1 MTNTVAKKAKHSGNF
16 IRRSTG
22 DKIAD
27 AVLVIVMLLLTAFF
41 LYPIFNMISISFSDE
56 VAVLRADVTFYPI
69 GFNPQA
75 YKLIFQS
82 KDLWRSIANTVFIAG
97 VGCVT
102 SLIALSMAAYPL
114 AFGKFYGK
122 KLYLMFIMFTMWFSG
137 GLIPTYLS
145 ISKLH
150 LINSLWALILNG
162 LMSAYYIVIVRSYF
176 ESLPI
181 SIVESARI
189 DGAND
194 FRILFQLII
203 PLSKPVLA
211 TVALWVIV
219 AHWNDYTGPL
229 MYLSKRDK
237 FTLQLIL
244 KELVLDA
251 ESSIHNVSMVQE
263 GSVAGAAALGTQTR
277 NAVLVVSMLP
287 MVVLY
292 PFIQRFFVGGVM
304 LGSVKG

>member
-1 MTNTVAKKAKHSGNF
+1 MTNTATKGAKRASSF
-16 IRRSTG
+16 IRRSRG

-41 LYPIFNMISISFSDE
+41 LYPIFNMLSISLSNE

-75 YKLIFQS
+75 YRLIFQS
-82 KDLWRSIANTVFIAG
+82 KDLWRSIGNTVFIAG
-97 VGCVT
+97 VGCIT
-102 SLIALSMAAYPL
+102 SLVALTMAAYPL
-114 AFGKFYGK
+114 AFGDFYGK

-137 GLIPTYLS
+137 GLIPTYLT
-145 ISKLH
+145 ISRLR

-162 LMSAYYIVIVRSYF
+162 LMSAYYVVIVRSYF
-176 ESLPI
+176 ESLPV

-251 ESSIHNVSMVQE
+251 ESSIHNVSMVQA
-263 GSVAGAAALGTQTR
+263 GAVAGAAALGTQTR

-287 MVVLY
+287 MVALY